1 MTEKLNMS
9 QQCVPAGQKASHSLG
24 CINESVASSWRKG
37 ILPAS
42 TLLYSTLLRPHQE
55 PFIQL
60 WGSLYMENMD
70 LLEPKEGNENDQK
83 AETSPE

>member
-1 MTEKLNMS
+1 MK
-9 QQCVPAGQKASHSLG
+9 VWPAAGERGFSL
-24 CINESVASSWRKG
+24 
-37 ILPAS
+37 P
-42 TLLYSTLLRPHQE
+42 LLYSTLLRPHQE

-60 WGSLYMENMD
+60 WGSQYMENMD